1 MTPQEF
7 VAKWSKIQQKETA
20 VSQSHFFDICR
31 LVGHPTPTDYDKTGH
46 TFSFETQTVKP
57 GGHKGFAD
65 VFFRN
70 HFIWEYKGPHKD
82 LDKAYQQL
90 QLYRESLENPPLLIT
105 SDIYTIHIHTNFNN
119 YPTVKHT
126 LTFDDILT
134 GGGVEKLRWAFFQP
148 EKFRPERTQEQITQ
162 ASADTFVAV
171 ADAMKKH
178 QQTTGETYSSE
189 QLAHFMARL
198 LFCLFAEDM
207 KLLPANIFTFIIKA
221 HDQPQGNLRNG
232 LQSLFE
238 RMRRGGNLIYEIR
251 HFDGTLFDDEF
262 VPEIPGDLVQA
273 LLQATTQ
280 DWSAIDPAI
289 FGTLFERVIDQN
301 KRSQLGAHYTS
312 EQDILLIVEPV
323 LMEPLRRQWDT
334 VRRQADRLLAEE
346 GRVKGEERGATSSL
360 LTPRSSPLVSPSK
373 FIHSLLADFANELAA
388 IRVLDPAC
396 GSGNFLYV
404 ALRQLL
410 GLQKEVISYAARHG
424 LPEIPLTVSPEQL
437 YGIEINVY
445 AHELAQITAWIGYLQ
460 WRRENGFEQV
470 SDPVLRPL
478 FNIKRMDAILAYD
491 ENGRFVEP
499 TWPPAEII
507 MGNPPFLGSQRQRN
521 ELGTKYLDD
530 LHQLYQ
536 NRIPGQS
543 DLVCYWFEKARALIK
558 NQQTKRAGLLA
569 TNSIRG
575 GANRTV
581 LERIKN
587 SGNIFMAW
595 SDNPWILEGAA
606 VRVSI
611 VGFDDGELQ
620 IRKLDGKTVTTIHAD
635 LTADVNTT
643 IAKPLDENK
652 NLAFQGPVKVGAFE
666 IEGHLARKMLAQ
678 ENPNRVLNSDV
689 IKPWMN
695 GLDITRRPR
704 DMWIID
710 FDKLSLEAAA
720 SYEAPFEYVAQNIKP
735 TREANADKQRR
746 TFWWRLGRT
755 GGNLHQAK
763 RGLKRFILTPRV
775 SKHRLFIWV
784 SADLVPDSATVAL
797 TREDDYFLGVL
808 HSHLHEIWSLRLG
821 TWLGV
826 GNDPRY
832 TPTTTFETFPF
843 PWPPGQEPPEDENEL
858 VAEIAYWAR
867 ELVRWREN
875 WLNPPRPNGLD
886 VVYQKQLQNRTL
898 TNLYNG
904 LVYYRQTVKA
914 GKPFVTSEFG
924 EETRHALT
932 RIEAQELDDIHVGLD
947 TAVFRAYNWPPTLPD
962 ELLLERLL
970 QLNAQRIADSEQ

>member
-20 VSQSHFFDICR
+20 VSQSHFFDVCR
-31 LVGHPTPTDYDKTGH
+31 LVGHPTPTDYDKTGR
-46 TFSFETQTVKP
+46 TFSFETLTVKP

-105 SDIYTIHIHTNFNN
+105 CDIYTIHIHTNFNN

-134 GGGVEKLRWAFFQP
+134 GEGVEKLRWAFFQP
-148 EKFRPERTQEQITQ
+148 ERFRPERTQEQITK

-232 LQSLFE
+232 LQTLFE

-262 VPEIPGDLVQA
+262 VPDIPGDLVQA

-289 FGTLFERVIDQN
+289 FGTLFERVIDQE

-323 LMEPLRRQWDT
+323 LMEPLRRKWDS
-334 VRRQADRLLAEE
+334 VRRQADLLLHSNLQSPISNLQS
-346 GRVKGEERGATSSL
+346 THDL
-360 LTPRSSPLVSPSK
+360 LT
-373 FIHSLLADFANELAA
+373 DFANELAA

-410 GLQKEVISYAARHG
+410 SLQKEVISYAARRG
-424 LPEIPLTVSPEQL
+424 LPEISLTVSPEQL

-460 WRRENGFEQV
+460 WSKENGFEQV

-491 ENGRFVEP
+491 ENGRFIEP
-499 TWPPAEII
+499 TWPPADII
-507 MGNPPFLGSQRQRN
+507 MGNPPFLGAKQMIGELTESYVNDLRN
-521 ELGTKYLDD
+521 
-530 LHQLYQ
+530 LYS
-536 NRIPGQS
+536 NNLS
-543 DLVCYWFEKARALIK
+543 KFTDLVTYWFERARREIASGR
-558 NQQTKRAGLLA
+558 TKRAGLLA
-569 TNSIRG
+569 TNSIRMG
-575 GANRTV
+575 TNLGV
-581 LERIKN
+581 LQNIKQT
-587 SGNIFMAW
+587 GDIFMAW
-595 SDNPWILEGAA
+595 SDREWSLEGAA
-606 VRVSI
+606 VRVCMI
-611 VGFDDGELQ
+611 GFDNGAETN
-620 IRKLDGKTVTTIHAD
+620 KVLDGLPVIKINANLTDKTD
-635 LTADVNTT
+635 LTTVKRLIENSQ
-643 IAKPLDENK
+643 IA
-652 NLAFQGPVKVGAFE
+652 FIGTQRSGPFDISESIAQ
-666 IEGHLARKMLAQ
+666 KMLAAH
-678 ENPNRVLNSDV
+678 NKSGVFNADV
-689 IKPWMN
+689 IKQQYN
-695 GLDITRRPR
+695 AKDITNRPSHV
-704 DMWIID
+704 WVID
-710 FDKLSLEAAA
+710 FDRFSEEQASQYELPYAYVKTNVFPIRSLARRKAHQQRWWQLAE
-720 SYEAPFEYVAQNIKP
+720 S
-735 TREANADKQRR
+735 RE
-746 TFWWRLGRT
+746 GM
-755 GGNLHQAK
+755 K
-763 RGLKRFILTPRV
+763 RAMQGMHRYIATPIHA
-775 SKHRLFIWV
+775 KHRLFVWLSLNI
-784 SADLVPDSATVAL
+784 LPDHAL
-797 TREDDYFLGVL
+797 TAIARDDDYFLGVL
-808 HSHLHEIWSLRLG
+808 HSKIHELWSLRLG
-821 TWLGV
+821 TSLE
-826 GNDPRY
+826 DRPRY
-832 TPTTTFETFPF
+832 TPTTSFQTFPF
-843 PWPPGQEPPEDENEL
+843 PWPPGQEPSENENEL

-914 GKPFVTSEFG
+914 GKPFVASEFG

-962 ELLLERLL
+962 ELLLDRLL
-970 QLNAQRIADSEQ
+970 ALNAERAANTPAQHE